1 LKAGRK
7 QRNGYKNFNLHTLIK
22 EPQWSIWKSNFRT

>member
-22 EPQWSIWKSNFRT
+22 EPK

>member
-22 EPQWSIWKSNFRT
+22 EPQ